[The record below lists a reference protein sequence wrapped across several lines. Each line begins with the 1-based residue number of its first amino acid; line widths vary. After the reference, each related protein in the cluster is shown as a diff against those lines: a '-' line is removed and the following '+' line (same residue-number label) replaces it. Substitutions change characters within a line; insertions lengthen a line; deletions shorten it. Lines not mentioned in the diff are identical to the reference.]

1 MVLVEVNLS
10 ALFFFLLG
18 FFSAAAIVI
27 VLMIVWVI
35 FPKISEGRKFFEFWL
50 RMKRGEK
57 EQIKLGEINGRI

>member
-35 FPKISEGRKFFEFWL
+35 FPKSSEGRKFFEFWL
-50 RMKRGEK
+50 KMKQNQK
-57 EQIKLGEINGRI
+57 ESIKLE

>member
-1 MVLVEVNLS
+1 MVLVEVNLG

-18 FFSAAAIVI
+18 FFSAAAIII

-50 RMKRGEK
+50 KMRKSK
-57 EQIKLGEINGRI
+57 EQVKLE